1 MKLFNWIY
9 KLLGVE
15 YGKNLRL
22 KGLPVLVTRR
32 RGGIKMG
39 SDVSI
44 NSSFRS
50 NLIGLYQ
57 RTIIVART
65 PEAQVV
71 IGDDVGISGA
81 TIYARERIEIG
92 SHTRIGANVKIIDN
106 DFHPVD
112 PELRLK
118 ASNQNMGVKPV
129 VIGKNVFIGTNSII
143 LKGTTI
149 GDNTTIGAGSVVH
162 GSIPSNCVA
171 AGNPAK
177 VIKEIHGGGKLIA
190 IFTSFYAYLQESMA
204 DRSGKGMTIQY
215 V

>member
-1 MKLFNWIY
+1 MKLYNCFY
-9 KLLGVE
+9 KIFGVK
-15 YGKNLRL
+15 YGKNFRLR
-22 KGLPVLVTRR
+22 GLPILVSKK
-32 RGGIKMG
+32 RGGIKIG
-39 SDVSI
+39 DNVTI
-44 NSSFRS
+44 NSSFLS

-71 IGDDVGISGA
+71 LGDDVGISGA
-81 TIYARERIEIG
+81 TIYAREKIEIG

-112 PELRLK
+112 PNLRLE
-118 ASNQNMGVKPV
+118 ASNQNMAVKPV
-129 VIGKNVFIGTNSII
+129 TIGENVFIGMNSII

-162 GSIPSNCVA
+162 GNIPANCVA

-177 VIKEIHGGGKLIA
+177 VIKIA
-190 IFTSFYAYLQESMA
+190 GSSHIM
-204 DRSGKGMTIQY
+204 
-215 V
+215 

>member
-1 MKLFNWIY
+1 MKLYNWVY
-9 KLLGVE
+9 RLLGVQ

-22 KGLPVLVTRR
+22 RGLPVLVCRQ

-39 SDVSI
+39 DNVAI
-44 NSSFRS
+44 NSSLLS

-65 PEAQVV
+65 PEAQIR

-112 PELRLK
+112 PALRLK
-118 ASNQNMGVKPV
+118 ASNQNMGVRPV
-129 VIGKNVFIGTNSII
+129 VIGENVFIGTNSII
-143 LKGTTI
+143 LKGTKI

-162 GSIPSNCVA
+162 GEIPANCVA

-177 VIKEIHGGGKLIA
+177 VIKVLNE
-190 IFTSFYAYLQESMA
+190 EEN
-204 DRSGKGMTIQY
+204 
-215 V
+215 

>member
-1 MKLFNWIY
+1 M
-9 KLLGVE
+9 VS
-15 YGKNLRL
+15 RQ
-22 KGLPVLVTRR
+22 

-39 SDVSI
+39 DNVAI
-44 NSSFRS
+44 NSSLLS

-65 PEAQVV
+65 SEAQIL

-112 PELRLK
+112 PALRLQ
-118 ASNQNMGVKPV
+118 ASNQNMGVRPV
-129 VIGKNVFIGTNSII
+129 HIGANVFIGTNSII

-162 GSIPSNCVA
+162 GEIPANCVA
-171 AGNPAK
+171 AGNPAR
-177 VIKEIHGGGKLIA
+177 VIKVLKEGC
-190 IFTSFYAYLQESMA
+190 
-204 DRSGKGMTIQY
+204 
-215 V
+215 